1 LEEEH
6 YLSCS
11 PWQILSWEQELH
23 WKREMC
29 REVEAI
35 DDDVRALVDDLLETM
50 YAEDGIGLAA
60 PQIGVPLRVFVYDV
74 RDDELDPGVLVNPRI
89 VEATGKQKEVEG
101 CLSIPGLD
109 EVVERSGQVVVEG
122 LDRDGEPV
130 RIEAT
135 GLLSRCLQHEND
147 HLDGVLFID
156 RVSPLKRRMLLKKW
170 SKTDEAGRQVSS

>member
-1 LEEEH
+1 MREVR
-6 YLSCS
+6 YLGD
-11 PWQILSWEQELH
+11 PVL
-23 WKREMC
+23 REMC
-29 REVEAI
+29 REVETVG
-35 DDDVRALVDDLLETM
+35 DDVRALVDDLLETM

-74 RDDELDPGVLVNPRI
+74 REDEVEPGVLVNPRI
-89 VEATGKQKEVEG
+89 VEATGTQKEVEG

-109 EVVERSGQVVVEG
+109 EVVERSGHVVVEG

-130 RIEAT
+130 QIEAT

-170 SKTDEAGRQVSS
+170 SKMDESGRQVSS

>member
-1 LEEEH
+1 VREVR
-6 YLSCS
+6 YLGD
-11 PWQILSWEQELH
+11 PVL
-23 WKREMC
+23 REMC
-29 REVEAI
+29 REVETVG
-35 DDDVRALVDDLLETM
+35 DDVRALVDDLLETM

-74 RDDELDPGVLVNPRI
+74 REDEVEPGVLVNPRI
-89 VEATGKQKEVEG
+89 VEATGTQKEVEG

-109 EVVERSGQVVVEG
+109 EVVERSGHVVVEG

-130 RIEAT
+130 QIEAT

-170 SKTDEAGRQVSS
+170 SKMDESGRQVSS

>member
-1 LEEEH
+1 
-6 YLSCS
+6 
-11 PWQILSWEQELH
+11 
-23 WKREMC
+23 
-29 REVEAI
+29 
-35 DDDVRALVDDLLETM
+35 M

-60 PQIGVPLRVFVYDV
+60 SQIGVPMRVFVYDV
-74 RDDELDPGVLVNPRI
+74 RDDEIEHGVLVNARI

-109 EVVERSGQVVVEG
+109 EVVERSGHVVVEG

-135 GLLSRCLQHEND
+135 GLLSRCLQHEID

-170 SKTDEAGRQVSS
+170 SKMDESGR

>member
-1 LEEEH
+1 MSLREVR
-6 YLSCS
+6 YLGD
-11 PWQILSWEQELH
+11 PVL
-23 WKREMC
+23 REMC
-29 REVEAI
+29 REVETI

-109 EVVERSGQVVVEG
+109 EVVERSAHVVVEG
-122 LDRDGEPV
+122 LDREGEPV

>member
-1 LEEEH
+1 MSVREVR
-6 YLSCS
+6 YLGD
-11 PWQILSWEQELH
+11 PVL
-23 WKREMC
+23 REMC
-29 REVEAI
+29 REVETI

-109 EVVERSGQVVVEG
+109 EVVERSANVVVEG

>member
-1 LEEEH
+1 MSVRDVR
-6 YLSCS
+6 YLGD
-11 PWQILSWEQELH
+11 PVL
-23 WKREMC
+23 REKC
-29 REVEAI
+29 REVDAV
-35 DDDVRALVDDLLETM
+35 DDEVRALVDDLLETM

-60 PQIGVPLRVFVYDV
+60 PQIGILMRVFVYDV
-74 RDDELDPGVLVNPRI
+74 RDDEIEPGVLVNPRI
-89 VEATGKQKEVEG
+89 VAAIGKQKEVEG

-109 EVVERSGQVVVEG
+109 EVVERSEEVVVEG
-122 LDRDGEPV
+122 LDREGEPV

-170 SKTDEAGRQVSS
+170 SKMDECGR

>member
-1 LEEEH
+1 MSVREVR
-6 YLSCS
+6 YLGD
-11 PWQILSWEQELH
+11 PVL
-23 WKREMC
+23 REMC
-29 REVEAI
+29 REVETI

-74 RDDELDPGVLVNPRI
+74 RDDDLDPGVLVNPRI

-109 EVVERSGQVVVEG
+109 EVVERSADVVVEG

-147 HLDGVLFID
+147 HLDGILFID

-170 SKTDEAGRQVSS
+170 SKTDEAGRQVSF

>member
-1 LEEEH
+1 MSVCEVR
-6 YLSCS
+6 YLGD
-11 PWQILSWEQELH
+11 PVL
-23 WKREMC
+23 REMC
-29 REVEAI
+29 REVDAV
-35 DDDVRALVDDLLETM
+35 DDDVSALVDDLLETM

-60 PQIGVPLRVFVYDV
+60 PQIGVPMRVFVYDV
-74 RDDELDPGVLVNPRI
+74 RDDEIEPGVLVNPRL

-122 LDRDGEPV
+122 LNRDGEPV

-135 GLLSRCLQHEND
+135 GLLSRCLQHEID

-170 SKTDEAGRQVSS
+170 KKLEAERV

>member
-1 LEEEH
+1 MSVREVR
-6 YLSCS
+6 YLGD
-11 PWQILSWEQELH
+11 PVL
-23 WKREMC
+23 REMC